1 MITIDY
7 LKKISLKTGKV
18 IKVEDH
24 PEADKLYLVEVDTGE
39 GNRQLVAGLKE
50 YYSKDEL
57 MGKNIII
64 VDNLEPATI
73 RGQKSEGML
82 LAAQD
87 DDTVSILTTDKDVKV
102 GSPIK

>member
-1 MITIDY
+1 MITIDD

-18 IKVEDH
+18 LKVEDH

-39 GNRQLVAGLKE
+39 GSRQLVAGLKE

-57 MGKNIII
+57 VRKNIII
-64 VDNLEPATI
+64 VNNLEPATI

-87 DDTVSILTTDKDVKV
+87 DNTVSILTTDKNVKA
-102 GSPIK
+102 GSQIK